1 MNAKALITEKIT
13 GYYMKGLN
21 YKEIAKLLDI
31 SSRTVQRYVN
41 ESGCKHLTEPKTIQQ
56 RAIEMH
62 SRGWSYAEIAKRLNV
77 SKTSIYLWH
86 RKAKGKG

>member
-1 MNAKALITEKIT
+1 
-13 GYYMKGLN
+13 MKGLN

-86 RKAKGKG
+86 RKAKGRK